1 MLQSPCTSSE
11 PGDILAGSLLPFVWN
26 FSWLFI
32 TSLGHFVP
40 REKSTKY
47 HIFESLRRK
56 IHVSE
61 QETSVPDLTRSNSKL
76 ENQKE
81 SKSTSDPKSD
91 QLPFLA
97 CFSCIW
103 DSTANPGFPRFIPPI
118 YGLAVVIF
126 MTKENNWKT
135 SIVCKFRKFRT
146 RKDHLWIRV
155 IYLVDLIGFDEF
167 RFVKLTVEYTI
178 NCTKFFPNSA
188 QDSARRKPNQNFH
201 RENTLKLS
209 DRLIDS

>member
-118 YGLAVVIF
+118 YVWQLSCLWQ
-126 MTKENNWKT
+126 KKT
-135 SIVCKFRKFRT
+135 I
-146 RKDHLWIRV
+146 
-155 IYLVDLIGFDEF
+155 E
-167 RFVKLTVEYTI
+167 KLQLSASLGNSGQGKTI
-178 NCTKFFPNSA
+178 C
-188 QDSARRKPNQNFH
+188 
-201 RENTLKLS
+201 E
-209 DRLIDS
+209 